1 MFPRIACLVIG
12 YLFGI
17 VQTAYIYGKMNGI
30 DIREHGSGN
39 AGTTNALRV
48 LGKKAGA
55 IVFAGDFLKCFL
67 SIHLVRIVFK
77 NSAPNILP
85 LLGIYAATGC
95 ILGHNFPVQLNFR
108 GGKGIACT
116 AGLLAAFDVRIGIIA
131 LLTFLAIVIATRY
144 VSLGSM
150 VIVTEFALFII
161 VFGQLGL
168 LEGRVATCYPGFEE
182 KLNGAIVCSTKVAV
196 DGHVITSKGM
206 GTAIDFSLKLIELL
220 VDKETADKIGA
231 GIIYYV

>member
-1 MFPRIACLVIG
+1 MIPRIASLVIG

-17 VQTAYIYGKMNGI
+17 IQTAYIYGKMNGI

-55 IVFAGDFLKCFL
+55 IVFAGDFMKCFIA
-67 SIHLVRIVFK
+67 IHLVKFIFK
-77 NSAPNILP
+77 NSAADILP
-85 LLGIYAATGC
+85 LIGLYGATGC

-116 AGLLAAFDVRIGIIA
+116 AGLLAAFDVRIGVIA
-131 LLTFLAIVIATRY
+131 LLTFLAIVIVTRY

-168 LEGRVATCYPGFEE
+168 YHMAQAPLIEMYVLAAFLAGMAIYRHRANIVRL
-182 KLNGAIVCSTKVAV
+182 LNGTENRIFEK
-196 DGHVITSKGM
+196 K
-206 GTAIDFSLKLIELL
+206 
-220 VDKETADKIGA
+220 
-231 GIIYYV
+231 

>member
-1 MFPRIACLVIG
+1 MFPRIASLVIG
-12 YLFGI
+12 YLFGMI
-17 VQTAYIYGKMNGI
+17 QTAYIYGKMNGI

-55 IVFAGDFLKCFL
+55 IVFAGDFLKCFVA
-67 SIHLVRIVFK
+67 IHLVQLIFK
-77 NSAPNILP
+77 KSAAEILP
-85 LLGIYAATGC
+85 LIGLYSATGC
-95 ILGHNFPVQLNFR
+95 ILGHNFPIHLNFR

-161 VFGQLGL
+161 IFGQLGL
-168 LEGRVATCYPGFEE
+168 YHMAQQP
-182 KLNGAIVCSTKVAV
+182 
-196 DGHVITSKGM
+196 
-206 GTAIDFSLKLIELL
+206 LIELYVL
-220 VDKETADKIGA
+220 AAFLA
-231 GIIYYV
+231 GMAIYRHRANIVRLLNGTENRIFEKK

>member
-1 MFPRIACLVIG
+1 MLPRIASLMIG

-17 VQTAYIYGKMNGI
+17 IQTAYIYGKMNGI

-55 IVFAGDFLKCFL
+55 VVFAGDFLKCF
-67 SIHLVRIVFK
+67 IAHFVVRFVFE
-77 NSAPNILP
+77 NFAGDILP
-85 LLGIYAATGC
+85 LIGLYGAAGC

-116 AGLLAAFDVRIGIIA
+116 AGLLAAFDLKIGVIA
-131 LLTFLAIVIATRY
+131 LLTFLAIVIVTRY

-150 VIVTEFALFII
+150 IIVTEFVIFMII
-161 VFGQLGL
+161 FGQMGFYGMAQPALMEMYVL
-168 LEGRVATCYPGFEE
+168 AAALAAMAIYRHRANIGRL
-182 KLNGAIVCSTKVAV
+182 LNGTENKIFAK
-196 DGHVITSKGM
+196 
-206 GTAIDFSLKLIELL
+206 
-220 VDKETADKIGA
+220 KE
-231 GIIYYV
+231 

>member
-1 MFPRIACLVIG
+1 MIPRIASLLLG

-17 VQTAYIYGKMNGI
+17 FQTAYFVGKANGI

-67 SIHLVRIVFK
+67 VIHLAQLIFK
-77 NSAPNILP
+77 SLAADILP
-85 LLGIYAATGC
+85 LVGLYAATGC
-95 ILGHNFPVQLNFR
+95 ILGHNFPIQLGFR

-116 AGLLAAFDVRIGIIA
+116 AGLLAAFDVRIGVIA

-150 VIVTEFALFII
+150 VIVSEFALFII

-168 LEGRVATCYPGFEE
+168 YHMAQAP
-182 KLNGAIVCSTKVAV
+182 
-196 DGHVITSKGM
+196 
-206 GTAIDFSLKLIELL
+206 LIELYVL
-220 VDKETADKIGA
+220 AAFLA
-231 GIIYYV
+231 GMAIYRHRANIVRLLNGTESRIFEKK

>member
-1 MFPRIACLVIG
+1 MIPRIVSLVIG

-17 VQTAYIYGKMNGI
+17 IQTAYIYGKMNGI

-55 IVFAGDFLKCFL
+55 IVFAGDFFKCFIV
-67 SIHLVRIVFK
+67 IHLVKFIFK
-77 NSAPNILP
+77 NSAADILP
-85 LLGIYAATGC
+85 LIGLYGATGC

-116 AGLLAAFDVRIGIIA
+116 AGLLAAFDVRIGVIA
-131 LLTFLAIVIATRY
+131 LLTFLAIVIVTRY

-168 LEGRVATCYPGFEE
+168 YHMAQAP
-182 KLNGAIVCSTKVAV
+182 
-196 DGHVITSKGM
+196 
-206 GTAIDFSLKLIELL
+206 LIELYVL
-220 VDKETADKIGA
+220 AAFLA
-231 GIIYYV
+231 GMAIYRHRANIVRLLNGTENRIFEKK

>member
-1 MFPRIACLVIG
+1 MIPRIASLVIG

-17 VQTAYIYGKMNGI
+17 IQTAYIYGKMNGI

-55 IVFAGDFLKCFL
+55 IVFAGDFLKCFVA
-67 SIHLVRIVFK
+67 IHLVKLIFK
-77 NSAPNILP
+77 NSAADILP
-85 LLGIYAATGC
+85 LIGLYGATGC

-116 AGLLAAFDVRIGIIA
+116 AGLLAAFDVRIGVIA
-131 LLTFLAIVIATRY
+131 LLTFLAIVIVTRY

-168 LEGRVATCYPGFEE
+168 YHMSQAP
-182 KLNGAIVCSTKVAV
+182 
-196 DGHVITSKGM
+196 
-206 GTAIDFSLKLIELL
+206 LIELYVL
-220 VDKETADKIGA
+220 AAFLA
-231 GIIYYV
+231 GMAIYRHRANIVRLLNGTENRIFEKK

>member
-1 MFPRIACLVIG
+1 MIPRIASLVIG

-17 VQTAYIYGKMNGI
+17 IQTAYIYGKMNGI

-67 SIHLVRIVFK
+67 AIHLVQIIFK
-77 NSAPNILP
+77 NSAADILP
-85 LLGIYAATGC
+85 LIGLYGATGC

-116 AGLLAAFDVRIGIIA
+116 AGLLAVFDVRIGVIA

-161 VFGQLGL
+161 VFGQLGIYHM
-168 LEGRVATCYPGFEE
+168 AQAP
-182 KLNGAIVCSTKVAV
+182 
-196 DGHVITSKGM
+196 
-206 GTAIDFSLKLIELL
+206 LIELYVL
-220 VDKETADKIGA
+220 AAFLA
-231 GIIYYV
+231 GMAIYRHRANIVRLLNGTENRIFEKK